1 MTIRDTSKKQPR
13 IIDTSPRQPKIDP
26 EELAKALGAE
36 RVDHPRIFLGNS
48 PEVLAQY
55 QQQQALKAKNEE
67 HSIEVDQ
74 EEWEQLV
81 ALAQE
86 LSSEDQKPTPKQVG
100 KALLRKALKDLI
112 QGKQQLKASLQE
124 QPAQAA
130 E

>member
-1 MTIRDTSKKQPR
+1 MSIRDTSKQQPR

-26 EELAKALGAE
+26 AEVAKALGAE
-36 RVDHPRIFLGNS
+36 PMQRP
-48 PEVLAQY
+48 PYVLANY
-55 QQQQALKAKNEE
+55 PEAPELRQALLAKNEL
-67 HSIEVDQ
+67 HSIDVDQ

-86 LSSEDQKPTPKQVG
+86 LASEDQKPTPKQVG
-100 KALLRKALKDLI
+100 RALLRKALVDLI
-112 QGKQQLKASLQE
+112 KGKQQLKASLQE